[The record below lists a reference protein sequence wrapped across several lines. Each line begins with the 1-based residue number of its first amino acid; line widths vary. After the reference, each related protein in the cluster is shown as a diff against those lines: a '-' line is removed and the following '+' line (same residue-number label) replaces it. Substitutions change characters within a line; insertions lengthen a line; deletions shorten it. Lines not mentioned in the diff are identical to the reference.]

1 MKNFKYTITGNVYE
15 VAIDSID
22 DTNAKVEV
30 NGNLYDVK
38 IEKSEKENSK
48 SIKSVEK
55 SSSGE
60 STSNS
65 EQNSCF
71 SILKSP
77 LPGIILDITCSVGD
91 TVKRGQRILVLE
103 AMKMENAI
111 NSDRD
116 GVIKEI
122 KVSKSETVL
131 EGADLVVIG

>member
-1 MKNFKYTITGNVYE
+1 MKNFKYTINGNVYE

-30 NGNLYDVK
+30 NGDLYEVK

-65 EQNSCF
+65 EQNSYF

>member
-1 MKNFKYTITGNVYE
+1 MKNFKYTINGNVYE

-30 NGNLYDVK
+30 NGNFYDVK

-48 SIKSVEK
+48 PKKSFAKTLE
-55 SSSGE
+55 E
-60 STSNS
+60 SASNS
-65 EQNSCF
+65 GQDFLVSV
-71 SILKSP
+71 LKSP

-91 TVKRGQRILVLE
+91 SVKKGQQILVLE

-111 NSDRD
+111 NADRD
-116 GVIKEI
+116 GIIKEI

>member
-1 MKNFKYTITGNVYE
+1 MKNFKYTINGNVYE
-15 VAIDSID
+15 VAVDSID

-30 NGNLYDVK
+30 NGDLYEVK

-65 EQNSCF
+65 EQNSYF

>member
-1 MKNFKYTITGNVYE
+1 MKNFKYTINGTVYE

-30 NGNLYDVK
+30 NGDLYEVK

-65 EQNSCF
+65 EQNSYF